1 MARMARDADR
11 HPPSTWRREC
21 GLVRPGGG
29 AWRWLSDAHVLAA
42 LAAAVPVWVLL
53 AMAVGDRMRVTTG
66 WTGWIALV
74 LAQPLVEEI
83 VFRGVLQGQLLQWG
97 LSRRRGPFTNANLAT
112 TVCFVG
118 AHLFTQPPAWALAVS
133 VPSLVFGHMR
143 ERFGSVWPAVFVHAI
158 YNAGFALAAWW
169 VHA

>member
-1 MARMARDADR
+1 MAHDADR
-11 HPPSTWRREC
+11 RPPSTWPREY
-21 GLVRPGGG
+21 GLVRPDGG
-29 AWRWLSDAHVLAA
+29 AWIWLSDTHVLAA
-42 LAAAVPVWVLL
+42 LAAAAPVWALL
-53 AMAVGDRMRVTTG
+53 VMTVGDRMHVTTG
-66 WTGWIALV
+66 WAGWITLV
-74 LAQPLVEEI
+74 LAQPLIEEI
-83 VFRGVLQGQLLQWG
+83 VFRGVLQGQLLQMG
-97 LSRRRGPFTNANLAT
+97 LSRRHGPFTNANLVT

-133 VPSLVFGHMR
+133 VPSLVFGHLR